1 MMGVGQ
7 ERPILRIGGSENV
20 RAHLEN
26 LGFVSGEPVRV
37 VSDIAGNLIVQVKES
52 RVALSR
58 ELAMKIIV

>member
-7 ERPILRIGGSENV
+7 ERPILRIGGGEAV

-26 LGFVSGEPVRV
+26 LGFVSGERVRV
-37 VSDIAGNLIVQVKES
+37 VSDIAGNVIVQVKES